1 MAGCID
7 ILAFRRTKDRVEGF
21 RKTLYNGTP
30 DMGVCKHKY
39 EITVALF
46 LTLSLSHSLAVS
58 LSCARAHSFFPL
70 SHLHM
75 PRPRTNLTFVLSYHH
90 KTSVCVFPTETH
102 HGYQGWQ
109 RPRQGHSPTDE
120 P

>member
-39 EITVALF
+39 EITLS
-46 LTLSLSHSLAVS
+46 LTLSLSSCLSLVCAHSL
-58 LSCARAHSFFPL
+58 FPL